1 MNTHT
6 LHDTAVLVV
15 DDELETCK
23 LMVHLLRK
31 LEYTAEFLNTG
42 PEAIEYLEEYA
53 VPTLIFLDVLMPD
66 MGGLEVLE
74 ALKANP
80 STRGVPVIIYSALI
94 DSKLRSEALR
104 LGACDFMPKGRISLG
119 DLRALV
125 ERNVG
130 GRSNTCGFAEGEPG
144 RVNGLGV
151 SLRSPS
157 PLQTGDGLPSSLL
170 SPKTIRRA
178 LWTFS
183 PKW

>member
-15 DDELETCK
+15 DDDLEMCK

-31 LEYTAEFLNTG
+31 LECTAEFLNTG

-66 MGGLEVLE
+66 LGGLEVLE

-80 STRGVPVIIYSALI
+80 STRDVPVIIYSALI

-104 LGACDFMPKGRISLG
+104 LGACDFMSKARISLG
-119 DLRALV
+119 DLRAVV
-125 ERNVG
+125 ERNVVVEA
-130 GRSNTCGFAEGEPG
+130 TAA
-144 RVNGLGV
+144 GLLKASRG
-151 SLRSPS
+151 
-157 PLQTGDGLPSSLL
+157 
-170 SPKTIRRA
+170 A
-178 LWTFS
+178 
-183 PKW
+183 